1 MVEGQRTPGQEALS
15 DGVARAYHKLLAYK
29 DEYEVARLY
38 TDGRFR
44 KQIRETFEGNYSLH
58 YSLAPPLLAA
68 RDSDSGKLKKRLYG
82 PWIMSAYRVLA
93 KLKFLRGTALDIFG
107 YSAER
112 RDERHQ
118 IDAYEATVREL
129 LGSLSRDNHALAVEI
144 ARLPL
149 KMRGFGHVKQAN
161 VDAAN
166 ARSTELMNYWRNPQ
180 SQASAAE

>member
-1 MVEGQRTPGQEALS
+1 MEGQRTPGQEALS

-44 KQIRETFEGNYSLH
+44 RQIAEMFEGNISLQF
-58 YSLAPPLLAA
+58 SLAPPLIAA
-68 RDSDSGKLKKRLYG
+68 RDEDSGHLKKRLYG
-82 PWIMSAYRVLA
+82 PWMMNAYRIMA
-93 KLKFLRGTALDIFG
+93 KFKFLRGTKLDLFG

-112 RDERHQ
+112 RAERRQ
-118 IDAYEATVREL
+118 IEIYEATVREL
-129 LGSLSRDNHALAVEI
+129 LGNLTRDNHPLAVEI

-161 VDAAN
+161 VEATT
-166 ARSTELMNYWRNPQ
+166 ARETELMNYWRNPP